1 MLKILLINLFLIL
14 KLSKSKENNND
25 TIIDLTEYDY
35 PKPIETEDEYNIA
48 ILGTN
53 DIHGTYFPLEV
64 KFRNN
69 NFTYK
74 SGGLDYLGK
83 YISILREE
91 WKDRFIWLDAGDQFQ
106 GGYENKLSNGSII
119 TDFFNI
125 MNLSA
130 ATFGNHEWDY
140 ERKFI
145 EPLMKKSN
153 FNYIISN
160 IQEISSRKKIFL
172 PNQKEYQIIK
182 AGKIN
187 VGIIGL
193 TTKLTKSTSYSRDVQ
208 NVNFLDYID
217 TIQKIS
223 PILRNQSDVIILLVH
238 FGITCPE
245 QNDDEKYTLKI
256 INKTTSFSKCLE
268 NEELHILLENLP
280 KGLIDVVVFGHTHE
294 IYHQWLFDYP
304 IISTV
309 NNGKYTNIMY
319 LSFKKNSNGKY
330 EFNKD
335 KTLIEGPI
343 PICEKIFEKSH
354 QCRVIKEKEIDK
366 YGKLLNY
373 KFHNKLIEK
382 ENKLKNLSNFW
393 NEKLIGVRN
402 DIIVT
407 TEDKLS
413 HKKRDAESIFGNLIV
428 TMIQKVTNSDLSIIN
443 SGGFRTEWAEG
454 NISMENIESMF
465 PFSNNI
471 VSFQMTG
478 KEIKKMFSIIQT
490 GYYAYY
496 LTSGVNQIILDYG
509 DYKKIGS
516 IKLYDGVYEKE
527 IENDKNYTIGTYDFL
542 ILYGGDDFK
551 KILNWYTI
559 KEEREFGDL
568 KENLV
573 PFLKQMK
580 KIVSKN
586 WYDNKKPRLRT
597 IHMNNYKIKSFRF
610 LEKYKNRKLY
620 YK

>member
-14 KLSKSKENNND
+14 KLSKSKENSND

-343 PICEKIFEKSH
+343 PICEKYLKK
-354 QCRVIKEKEIDK
+354 VI
-366 YGKLLNY
+366 
-373 KFHNKLIEK
+373 
-382 ENKLKNLSNFW
+382 
-393 NEKLIGVRN
+393 
-402 DIIVT
+402 
-407 TEDKLS
+407 
-413 HKKRDAESIFGNLIV
+413 
-428 TMIQKVTNSDLSIIN
+428 
-443 SGGFRTEWAEG
+443 
-454 NISMENIESMF
+454 NIE
-465 PFSNNI
+465 
-471 VSFQMTG
+471 
-478 KEIKKMFSIIQT
+478 
-490 GYYAYY
+490 
-496 LTSGVNQIILDYG
+496 
-509 DYKKIGS
+509 
-516 IKLYDGVYEKE
+516 
-527 IENDKNYTIGTYDFL
+527 
-542 ILYGGDDFK
+542 
-551 KILNWYTI
+551 
-559 KEEREFGDL
+559 
-568 KENLV
+568 
-573 PFLKQMK
+573 
-580 KIVSKN
+580 
-586 WYDNKKPRLRT
+586 
-597 IHMNNYKIKSFRF
+597 
-610 LEKYKNRKLY
+610 
-620 YK
+620 

>member
-1 MLKILLINLFLIL
+1 MLKILLIILFQIL
-14 KLSKSKENNND
+14 KLSKSKEND
-25 TIIDLTEYDY
+25 DDKIIDLSNYDY
-35 PKPIETEDEYNIA
+35 PKPIDTEDEYNIA

-586 WYDNKKPRLRT
+586 WYDNKKPR
-597 IHMNNYKIKSFRF
+597 
-610 LEKYKNRKLY
+610 
-620 YK
+620 

>member
-145 EPLMKKSN
+145 EPLMRKSN

>member
-1 MLKILLINLFLIL
+1 MLKILLILLFLTL
-14 KLSKSKENNND
+14 NFSKSEETNEND
-25 TIIDLTEYDY
+25 VIDITKYDY
-35 PKPIETEDEYNIA
+35 PKPTDTDDEYNIA

-256 INKTTSFSKCLE
+256 INKTTSFSRCLE

-294 IYHQWLFDYP
+294 IYHQWLFGYP
-304 IISTV
+304 LISTI
-309 NNGKYTNIMY
+309 NNGKYANIMY